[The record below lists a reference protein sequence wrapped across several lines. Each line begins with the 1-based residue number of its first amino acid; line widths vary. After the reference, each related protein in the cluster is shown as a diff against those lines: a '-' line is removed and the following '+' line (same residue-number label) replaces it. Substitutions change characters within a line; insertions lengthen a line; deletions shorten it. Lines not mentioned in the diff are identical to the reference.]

1 MYYVGVTDTT
11 DPAVLASVLHDLS
24 WIIQRTDRVE
34 ELGIERLPAPEVTV
48 LKQIDRNAGIGVSAL
63 ADMLA
68 MQPSNVSA
76 AVRTLVERG
85 LVVKT
90 PSPTDRRVTQLE
102 VTDRMRRNRT
112 RIEAA
117 WSARITE
124 ALSRLPDEAAAQ
136 LVSAAPALMLLT
148 NELRDRT

>member
-1 MYYVGVTDTT
+1 MYYGGVTDTT

-48 LKQIDRNAGIGVSAL
+48 LKQIDRNTGIGVSAL

-117 WSARITE
+117 WSARIIE

>member
-48 LKQIDRNAGIGVSAL
+48 LKQIDRNTGIGVSAL

-117 WSARITE
+117 WSARIIE

>member
-11 DPAVLASVLHDLS
+11 GPASLASVLHDLS
-24 WIIQRTDRVE
+24 WIIQRGDRVE
-34 ELGIERLPAPEVTV
+34 GLDIEPLPAPEVTV
-48 LKQIDRNAGIGVSAL
+48 LKHIDRHAGIGVSAL

-85 LVVKT
+85 LVVKS
-90 PSPTDRRVTQLE
+90 PSPADRRVTQLN
-102 VTDRMRRNRT
+102 VTDRMRRHRT

-117 WSARITE
+117 WSARITG
-124 ALSRLPDEAAAQ
+124 ALERLPDESAAQ
-136 LVSAAPALMLLT
+136 LVSSAPALILLM
-148 NELRDRT
+148 NELRERA

>member
-48 LKQIDRNAGIGVSAL
+48 LKQIDRNTGIGVSAL

-124 ALSRLPDEAAAQ
+124 ALSRLPDDAAAQ

>member
-1 MYYVGVTDTT
+1 MTDTT

-48 LKQIDRNAGIGVSAL
+48 LKQIDRNTGIGVSAL

>member
-1 MYYVGVTDTT
+1 MTDTT

>member
-1 MYYVGVTDTT
+1 MTDTT

-48 LKQIDRNAGIGVSAL
+48 LKQIDRNTGIGVSAL

-117 WSARITE
+117 WSARIIE

-136 LVSAAPALMLLT
+136 LVSAAPAL
-148 NELRDRT
+148 

>member
-48 LKQIDRNAGIGVSAL
+48 LKQIDRNTGIGVSAL

>member
-1 MYYVGVTDTT
+1 MTDTT

-48 LKQIDRNAGIGVSAL
+48 LKQIDRNTGIGVSAL

-124 ALSRLPDEAAAQ
+124 ALSRLPDDAAAQ

>member
-1 MYYVGVTDTT
+1 MTDTT

-48 LKQIDRNAGIGVSAL
+48 LKQIDRNTGIGVSAL

-90 PSPTDRRVTQLE
+90 PSPTDRRVTQLG

>member
-1 MYYVGVTDTT
+1 MTDTT

-48 LKQIDRNAGIGVSAL
+48 LKQIDRNTGIGVSAL

-117 WSARITE
+117 WSARIIE

>member
-48 LKQIDRNAGIGVSAL
+48 LKQIDRNTGIGVSAL

-90 PSPTDRRVTQLE
+90 PSPTDRRVTQLG